1 MTGVIQLVLV
11 VDQFLLVV
19 FPALL
24 RSAARVIHFQK
35 WMKVRNFGE
44 AGFLDQKFDAMFI
57 IYNEPS
63 LVFDG
68 LGVIIVQLQA
78 ELRLWI
84 LLMREK
90 LQSTSTVPG
99 RSGLSAA
106 SRLLR
111 L

>member
-1 MTGVIQLVLV
+1 
-11 VDQFLLVV
+11 
-19 FPALL
+19 
-24 RSAARVIHFQK
+24 
-35 WMKVRNFGE
+35 MKVRNFGE
-44 AGFLDQKFDAMFI
+44 VGFLDQKFDAMFI

-90 LQSTSTVPG
+90 LQSTSTVPR

-106 SRLLR
+106 SRSLR